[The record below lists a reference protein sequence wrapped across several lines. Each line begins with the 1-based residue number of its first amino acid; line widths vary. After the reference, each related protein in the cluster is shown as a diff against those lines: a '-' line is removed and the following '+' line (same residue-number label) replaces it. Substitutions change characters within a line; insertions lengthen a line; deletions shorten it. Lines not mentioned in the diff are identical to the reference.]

1 MDKLIIVHYIDIS
14 KAEPNNIPELMEDV
28 AKRFTPTEDNI
39 LTYWIPVY
47 SETRIECINPKL
59 ITEGEYIDVKSFL
72 DKHQQAVN
80 EFLMQAK

>member
-1 MDKLIIVHYIDIS
+1 MDKIIIVHYIDVS
-14 KAEPNNIPELMEDV
+14 EVNAELRSAFMNDVIKSFSPKDNNILS
-28 AKRFTPTEDNI
+28 
-39 LTYWIPVY
+39 YWIPVY